1 MLVATGTGSGSVEGV
16 ADSVADV
23 VVGGGVETVVAVAV
37 AVVVAVVVAGAAAF
51 VSPSSEQPV
60 TNRTIDIS
68 PTAAIAF
75 ITFAFTTKPRR
86 PRLEYLLVRAP
97 SHRRAKPGHYS
108 GAGR

>member
-23 VVGGGVETVVAVAV
+23 VVGGGVETVVAVA
-37 AVVVAVVVAGAAAF
+37 GAAAF

-68 PTAAIAF
+68 PTAAIAL

>member
-23 VVGGGVETVVAVAV
+23 VVGGGVET
-37 AVVVAVVVAGAAAF
+37 VVAVVVAGAAAF

>member
-1 MLVATGTGSGSVEGV
+1 VLVATGTGSGSVEGV

-37 AVVVAVVVAGAAAF
+37 AVVVAGAAAF
-51 VSPSSEQPV
+51 VSPSLEQPV